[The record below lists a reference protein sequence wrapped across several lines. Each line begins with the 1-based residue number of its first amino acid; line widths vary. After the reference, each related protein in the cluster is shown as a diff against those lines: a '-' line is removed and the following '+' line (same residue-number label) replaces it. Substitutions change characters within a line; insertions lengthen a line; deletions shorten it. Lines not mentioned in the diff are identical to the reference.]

1 MWAQNMGGNK
11 DTQQNPLLGWNSVGK
26 RQISPKIL
34 HCSDIASN
42 LKEERPGDESQMRDF
57 KQEPE
62 KPK

>member
-1 MWAQNMGGNK
+1 M
-11 DTQQNPLLGWNSVGK
+11 GK

-42 LKEERPGDESQMRDF
+42 LKEERPGDESQMRDL
-57 KQEPE
+57 KQEPG